1 MSTIY
6 LNRGIIKTTNC
17 CIERE
22 DIVDKDIYERSKQI
36 EQLRLKVLQA
46 EQERLNGDK
55 TYSIDEIRK
64 RLWKRYAEKN

>member
-1 MSTIY
+1 M
-6 LNRGIIKTTNC
+6 
-17 CIERE
+17 
-22 DIVDKDIYERSKQI
+22 DKDIYERSKQI

-64 RLWKRYAEKN
+64 RLWKRYTEKN

>member
-1 MSTIY
+1 MSTSY
-6 LNRGIIKTTNC
+6 PNGDIIKTTNC

-64 RLWKRYAEKN
+64 RLWKRYTEKN